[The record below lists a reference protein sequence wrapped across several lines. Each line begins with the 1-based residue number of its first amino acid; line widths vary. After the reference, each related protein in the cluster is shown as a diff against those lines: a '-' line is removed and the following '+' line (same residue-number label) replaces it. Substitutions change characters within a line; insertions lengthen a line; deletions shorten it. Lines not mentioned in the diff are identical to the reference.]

1 MKERVGIY
9 LVGLFIS
16 ALGIALIILSA
27 AGAGPMD
34 TVGVGLT
41 NHFGLT
47 IGFWSTIAQLS
58 LVFITGLIERRRLRI
73 ESVLPV
79 VIRSVFLDIWIYGVF
94 RNFDVSASAW
104 EIQWLVFLLGVL
116 GVGVGIGVYMEAK
129 FPKTPVDGLMIAI
142 QERFKWSLNASRIT
156 IELSA
161 VLVGFLLGG
170 PVGLGT
176 LVVALGLGRIIQ
188 VANRLVPVTTR
199 ILSKG

>member
-94 RNFDVSASAW
+94 RNFDVSASSW